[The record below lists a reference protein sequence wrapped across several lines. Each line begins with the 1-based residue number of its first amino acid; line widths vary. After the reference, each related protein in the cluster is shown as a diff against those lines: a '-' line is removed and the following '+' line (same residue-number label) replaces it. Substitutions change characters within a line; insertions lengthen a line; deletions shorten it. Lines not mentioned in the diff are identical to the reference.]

1 MTLNSNI
8 KYLYTINSPFF
19 QFFFMGKVKLTM
31 LESCN
36 NLNVVKIILYLVFN
50 TTLIYLFTMKY
61 EYVT

>member
-8 KYLYTINSPFF
+8 KYLYTTNSPFF
-19 QFFFMGKVKLTM
+19 QFLFMGKVKLKM

-36 NLNVVKIILYLVFN
+36 NLNVVKIILYLLWN
-50 TTLIYLFTMKY
+50 TTLIYLVTMKY